1 MCHSILILWSNSQN
15 DPNHYDTLM
24 PLCIKNTLQKIIILD
39 ITPTV
44 LDLLTWD
51 LVPRWTITF
60 YLDYLNDH
68 YSPTHH
74 DTFVTL
80 FRKSPLV
87 TLLPLAFEYN
97 YVDILVRV
105 CSIQLLKK
113 NHKFAAFLRFYKRFF
128 TLIHI
133 KDRCKIYNCYYTIAL
148 MINSNWL

>member
-24 PLCIKNTLQKIIILD
+24 PLCIKNILQKIIILD

-44 LDLLTWD
+44 LGLLTRD
-51 LVPRWTITF
+51 LVPRWTITY

-80 FRKSPLV
+80 FWKSPLV
-87 TLLPLAFEYN
+87 TLLPLTFEYN
-97 YVDILVRV
+97 YVDIFVRV
-105 CSIQLLKK
+105 CSIQLLKRFTSLM
-113 NHKFAAFLRFYKRFF
+113 HFWDFISDFLHSF
-128 TLIHI
+128 T
-133 KDRCKIYNCYYTIAL
+133 
-148 MINSNWL
+148 

>member
-1 MCHSILILWSNSQN
+1 
-15 DPNHYDTLM
+15 M

-44 LDLLTWD
+44 LDLLTCN
-51 LVPRWTITF
+51 LVLRWTITF

-80 FRKSPLV
+80 FRQSPFV
-87 TLLPLAFEYN
+87 TLLPLTFEYK

-113 NHKFAAFLRFYKRFF
+113 NHKFAAFLRYYKRFF

-133 KDRCKIYNCYYTIAL
+133 KD
-148 MINSNWL
+148 

>member
-1 MCHSILILWSNSQN
+1 
-15 DPNHYDTLM
+15 M

-51 LVPRWTITF
+51 LVPRCTTTF
-60 YLDYLNDH
+60 YNH

-87 TLLPLAFEYN
+87 TLYPW
-97 YVDILVRV
+97 
-105 CSIQLLKK
+105 LL
-113 NHKFAAFLRFYKRFF
+113 N
-128 TLIHI
+128 T
-133 KDRCKIYNCYYTIAL
+133 T
-148 MINSNWL
+148 M

>member
-1 MCHSILILWSNSQN
+1 MCHSILILLSNSEN

-60 YLDYLNDH
+60 YLNYLNDH

-80 FRKSPLV
+80 LGNR
-87 TLLPLAFEYN
+87 LL
-97 YVDILVRV
+97 
-105 CSIQLLKK
+105 
-113 NHKFAAFLRFYKRFF
+113 
-128 TLIHI
+128 
-133 KDRCKIYNCYYTIAL
+133 
-148 MINSNWL
+148 

>member
-1 MCHSILILWSNSQN
+1 
-15 DPNHYDTLM
+15 M

-87 TLLPLAFEYN
+87 TLLSLASEY
-97 YVDILVRV
+97 YVDILVRA
-105 CSIQLLKK
+105 CSIQLLKRITSLL
-113 NHKFAAFLRFYKRFF
+113 HF
-128 TLIHI
+128 
-133 KDRCKIYNCYYTIAL
+133 
-148 MINSNWL
+148 

>member
-1 MCHSILILWSNSQN
+1 M
-15 DPNHYDTLM
+15 TALM

-68 YSPTHH
+68 YNPTHH
-74 DTFVTL
+74 EHICEP

-87 TLLPLAFEYN
+87 TLLHLTFEYN
-97 YVDILVRV
+97 YVDILVRG
-105 CSIQLLKK
+105 CSIQLL
-113 NHKFAAFLRFYKRFF
+113 Y
-128 TLIHI
+128 
-133 KDRCKIYNCYYTIAL
+133 
-148 MINSNWL
+148 M